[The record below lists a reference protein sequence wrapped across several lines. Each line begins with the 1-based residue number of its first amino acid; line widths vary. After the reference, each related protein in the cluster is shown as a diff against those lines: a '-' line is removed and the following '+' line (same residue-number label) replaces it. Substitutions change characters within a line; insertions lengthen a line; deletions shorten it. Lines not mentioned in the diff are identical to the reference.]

1 MRKVYLNRKISV
13 DLCEVTC
20 IDWNDVHRSYR
31 YDIHTDFEI
40 LLIFSSVFSHLCV
53 MLIQPFLY
61 VIWGKN
67 QIGSE
72 CSILFAELYRRRVLW
87 GKLLCISGKIHV
99 DTRPVRKEVNFKCEL
114 IAPTHGFIVL
124 VENAKY
130 LLVLVQI
137 FCPV

>member
-1 MRKVYLNRKISV
+1 MRKVYLNRKCSV
-13 DLCEVTC
+13 DLCEVTS
-20 IDWNDVHRSYR
+20 IDWNDVHRRYK
-31 YDIHTDFEI
+31 YDICTDFDS
-40 LLIFSSVFSHLCV
+40 LLISSVFSHFFV

-61 VIWGKN
+61 MIWGKN

-72 CSILFAELYRRRVLW
+72 CSILFAELYRRRVPW

-99 DTRPVRKEVNFKCEL
+99 DTRPVRKKINFKCEL

-124 VENAKY
+124 VENGKY

-137 FCPV
+137 YCLV